1 MAWLARE
8 APDTA
13 LCAAVTATAALWWP
27 DEIVGK
33 AATFCRC
40 PHHKSLP
47 ADILCGTTGIYVP
60 AMATEPEAG
69 AFLQRYKP

>member
-1 MAWLARE
+1 MVWLARE

-40 PHHKSLP
+40 ASSHIFAWIREGKITIH
-47 ADILCGTTGIYVP
+47 
-60 AMATEPEAG
+60 
-69 AFLQRYKP
+69 FLI